1 MQSQG
6 WWGHIGHVRTHC
18 STFGVSSV
26 YQPQGHCSGHTP
38 LHNMFG
44 ASTGHA
50 VALQPTTSEEYGAFR
65 QPLRFPWGAFAV
77 FAMHPRSTVGHTLA
91 IHWPYTYSWLFTSV
105 MGAWA
110 STWLVATK
118 WQPGNPRLPTS
129 IQVRR
134 IHFGDMLTCCHS
146 LGGYRENGSN
156 MRSRQLA
163 GSNLRGRKR
172 GAMLLPMSILWCGCR
187 PKCTQYGLLSN

>member
-1 MQSQG
+1 MGGRLQCLPCIPG
-6 WWGHIGHVRTHC
+6 A
-18 STFGVSSV
+18 
-26 YQPQGHCSGHTP
+26 P
-38 LHNMFG
+38 LAIHWPY
-44 ASTGHA
+44 T
-50 VALQPTTSEEYGAFR
+50 
-65 QPLRFPWGAFAV
+65 
-77 FAMHPRSTVGHTLA
+77 GHTLA

-118 WQPGNPRLPTS
+118 WQPGNPRRPTS

-187 PKCTQYGLLSN
+187 PKCIQYGLLSPAAAHPHQHSTYPHRWPGP